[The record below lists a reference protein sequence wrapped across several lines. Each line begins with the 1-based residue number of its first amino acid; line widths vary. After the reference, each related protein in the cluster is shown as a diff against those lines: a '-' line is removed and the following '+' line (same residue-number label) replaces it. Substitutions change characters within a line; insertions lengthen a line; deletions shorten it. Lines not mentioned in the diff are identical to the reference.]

1 MKTSEDGD
9 GMSQILGILFHCLS
23 VLVGTK
29 CVLNSGLNLS
39 NFSSCPSLLISPPRQ
54 CWGAV
59 RCPKAT
65 STQGRTRSGLQ
76 NPLCSGDSVLQPH
89 FLKGL
94 LLSSLQLVDGSP
106 LPEGHRWA
114 PVPGGGL
121 VDAAQRGAPAPC
133 PADTAPVHSSQS
145 CSPGNI
151 FPDSKILCL
160 WDDEFMFNS
169 TWITFCSW
177 VYQIGF
183 EFHVNFYYPQCPLVK
198 SSTMQL
204 AKWCVKMYS
213 LHVWK

>member
-1 MKTSEDGD
+1 MGYENLRGWGWDDTDSR
-9 GMSQILGILFHCLS
+9 HPVPLS

-39 NFSSCPSLLISPPRQ
+39 SFSSCPSLLISPPPRQ

-65 STQGRTRSGLQ
+65 STQARTRSGLQ
-76 NPLCSGDSVLQPH
+76 NPLTAVLQPH
-89 FLKGL
+89 HLKGL

-151 FPDSKILCL
+151 FPDSK
-160 WDDEFMFNS
+160 
-169 TWITFCSW
+169 
-177 VYQIGF
+177 
-183 EFHVNFYYPQCPLVK
+183 
-198 SSTMQL
+198 
-204 AKWCVKMYS
+204 S
-213 LHVWK
+213 LYL